1 MTVALGLAQDTEL
14 MTRTLYIIDGH
25 SQIYRAYYAPFRDL
39 TSPTGEPTRATY
51 VFCAMLLKF
60 LANRTGEGDCV
71 AMAVD
76 GPIKDLKRKDIY
88 SDYKLTRKPAPD
100 DFHPQA
106 KRIIE
111 IVKAMGIP
119 VLAAGGYEADDIMA
133 TAAQRFASDDLQV
146 VLISRDKDLDQ
157 LVRPNVVLYD
167 PMKDETYDAGAIL
180 AKKGYSPD
188 KAVEIQTLMGDATDN
203 IPGVPGVGPKTALKL
218 IDKYGTADEVVA
230 HADEQ
235 TPKLAA
241 NLRSAVE
248 TIDISRKLVTLDRDV
263 PIELDL
269 DAMAFSGIDG
279 PAVAPI
285 FRELGFDRMLEQL
298 GDSGAPPS
306 GTPTAPPEN
315 NATTASDFD
324 YRCID
329 TPELLDALLRE
340 LEGVTRLAFDTET
353 TSVHAMKADLVG
365 ISLAWEPGKAFYLP
379 IRGPLGATTLDGDLV
394 RDKLGTLLADPEIE
408 KIGQNLKYDIIVL
421 NNAGYR
427 VTGKFFDTMV
437 AAHVLDSTRMTY
449 KMDALAAEFIN
460 HRCIPIT
467 DVIGRGKSQVTID
480 TVPTD
485 MVAVYAAED
494 ADVTLRLADA
504 LVEMLTAQPGLAELL
519 ADLEM
524 PLLPVLVEMEES
536 GITLDPQA
544 LKHME
549 VDLSK
554 QVDLLHD
561 KIIESA
567 GRTFNPDSPKQ
578 LAVVLF
584 EDLGLPVIKKV
595 KTGPSTDSGV
605 LEELASQHELP
616 GIVLEYRKLTKLL
629 STYVKSLA
637 ASINSRTGRV
647 HTSFHQA
654 GTATGRLSSSNPNLQ
669 NIPIRTPQGRKIRE
683 AFTSPPGTL
692 LISADYS
699 QIELRMLAH
708 LCGDRKLCEA
718 FAADQDIHRIVAA
731 EVFGV
736 PADEV
741 TPEQRGRAKTVN
753 FGIIYGQTAHGLSR
767 TLRISRGE
775 AGDYIRNYR
784 SRFPEID
791 KFLKRCIDH
800 AKAHG
805 YVETILARRRNIP
818 EIDSRNPQRR
828 AFAERLALNSVVQG
842 SAADLIKRA
851 MINIAARITADTRP
865 SRMLLQIHDELVF
878 ETPEEAVESDRE
890 MIVSEMCGAVTLSVP
905 LKVDIAAGSNWME
918 AK

>member
-1 MTVALGLAQDTEL
+1 MAK
-14 MTRTLYIIDGH
+14 TLYIIDGH
-25 SQIYRAYYAPFRDL
+25 AQIYRAYYAPFRDL

-51 VFCAMLLKF
+51 VFCTMLLKF
-60 LANRTGEGDCV
+60 LNTQMSEGDRV
-71 AMAVD
+71 AMAID
-76 GPIKDLKRKDIY
+76 GPIKDLKRKDIFG
-88 SDYKLTRKPAPD
+88 DYKVTRKPAPD
-100 DFHPQA
+100 DFYPQA

-111 IVKAMGIP
+111 IVKTMGIP
-119 VLAAGGYEADDIMA
+119 VLEAKGYEADDIMA
-133 TAAQRFASDDLQV
+133 TAATRFAADDLHV

-167 PMKDETYDAGAIL
+167 PMKDETFDAAAIL

-188 KAVEIQTLMGDATDN
+188 KAIEIQTLMGDATDN

-218 IDKYGTADEVVA
+218 IDKYGTADEVLA

-241 NLRSAVE
+241 NLNAAVD
-248 TIDISRKLVTLDRDV
+248 TIDISRKLVTLDCNV

-269 DAMAFSGIDG
+269 DAMAFSGING
-279 PAVAPI
+279 AAVAPV
-285 FRELGFDRMLEQL
+285 FAMLGFDRLLDQL
-298 GDSGAPPS
+298 GPVGDSNAPS
-306 GTPTAPPEN
+306 APVESEKE
-315 NATTASDFD
+315 TTAAADFD
-324 YRCID
+324 YRLID
-329 TPELLDALLRE
+329 TPELLDSLLTE
-340 LEGVTRLAFDTET
+340 LDGVKRLAVDTET
-353 TSVHAMKADLVG
+353 TSIHAMKADLVG

-379 IRGPLGATTLDGDLV
+379 VRGPLGAVTLDNDLV
-394 RDKLGTLLADPEIE
+394 IDKLGPVLADPEIE
-408 KIGQNLKYDIIVL
+408 KIGQNLKYDLIIL
-421 NNAGYR
+421 NNAGYT
-427 VTGKFFDTMV
+427 VAGKFFDTMV

-460 HRCIPIT
+460 HHCIPIT
-467 DVIGRGKSQVTID
+467 DVIGRGKTQVTID

-485 MVAVYAAED
+485 MVTVYAAED
-494 ADVTLRLADA
+494 ADVTLRLADVLA
-504 LVEMLTAQPGLAELL
+504 EKLSAQPGLSDLF

-524 PLLPVLVEMEES
+524 PLLPVLTAMEKT
-536 GITLDPQA
+536 GITLDLQA
-544 LKHME
+544 LKRME

-554 QVDLLHD
+554 QVDVLHD

-567 GRTFNPDSPKQ
+567 GRPFNPDSPKQ

-584 EDLGLPVIKKV
+584 EDLELPVIKKV

-605 LEELASQHELP
+605 LEELASQHPLP

-629 STYVKSLA
+629 GTYVKSLA

-654 GTATGRLSSSNPNLQ
+654 GTATGRLSSSDPNLQ
-669 NIPIRTPQGRKIRE
+669 NIPIRTRQGRKIRE
-683 AFTSPPGTL
+683 AFIAPPGTK
-692 LISADYS
+692 LIAADYS

-708 LCGDRKLCEA
+708 LCRDPKLCEA
-718 FAADQDIHRIVAA
+718 FASDQDIHRIVAA

-736 PADEV
+736 PIDEV
-741 TPEQRGRAKTVN
+741 TSEQRGRAKTVN

-767 TLRISRGE
+767 TLGISRGE
-775 AGDYIRNYR
+775 AGDYISSYR

-791 KFLKRCIDH
+791 KFLKSCIEH
-800 AKAHG
+800 AKEHG
-805 YVETILARRRNIP
+805 YVETIFSRRRNIP

-851 MINIAARITADTRP
+851 MINIADRLVIDSRR

-878 ETPEEAVESDRE
+878 ETPQEAVESDRE
-890 MIVSEMCGAVTLSVP
+890 MIVAEMCGAVELSVP
-905 LKVDIAAGSNWME
+905 LKVDIASGSNWSE

>member
-1 MTVALGLAQDTEL
+1 
-14 MTRTLYIIDGH
+14 
-25 SQIYRAYYAPFRDL
+25 
-39 TSPTGEPTRATY
+39 
-51 VFCAMLLKF
+51 MLLKF
-60 LANRTGEGDCV
+60 LDTRMTDGDCV

-88 SDYKLTRKPAPD
+88 SDYKVTRKPAPD

-111 IVKAMGIP
+111 IVKAIGIP
-119 VLAAGGYEADDIMA
+119 VLAAVGYEADDIMA
-133 TAAQRFASDDLQV
+133 TAAERFAGEDVHV

-157 LVRPNVVLYD
+157 LVGPNVVLYD
-167 PMKDETYDAGAIL
+167 PMKDETFDAAAIL

-188 KAVEIQTLMGDATDN
+188 KAIEIQTLMGDTTDN
-203 IPGVPGVGPKTALKL
+203 IPGVPGVGPKTAVKL
-218 IDKYGTADEVVA
+218 IDKYGTADEVLA
-230 HADEQ
+230 HAHEQ

-241 NLRSAVE
+241 NLQAAIE
-248 TIDISRKLVTLDRDV
+248 TIDLSRRLVTLDRDV
-263 PIELDL
+263 PIDLDL
-269 DAMAFSGIDG
+269 DAMAFSGIDSA
-279 PAVAPI
+279 AVAPI

-298 GDSGAPPS
+298 GQADAPTSEPIES
-306 GTPTAPPEN
+306 KSDE
-315 NATTASDFD
+315 TTASDFD
-324 YRCID
+324 YRCVD
-329 TPELLDALLRE
+329 TPELLDALLNE
-340 LEGVTRLAFDTET
+340 LKGVNRLAVDTET

-379 IRGPLGATTLDGDLV
+379 VRGPLGAVTLDADLAIE
-394 RDKLGTLLADPEIE
+394 KLGPVLADPAIE
-408 KIGQNLKYDIIVL
+408 KIGQNFKYDLIIL
-421 NNAGYR
+421 NNAGYT
-427 VTGKFFDTMV
+427 VAGKFFDTMV

-467 DVIGRGKSQVTID
+467 DVIGRGKNQVTID

-504 LVEMLTAQPGLAELL
+504 LVEMLAGEPGLADLFD
-519 ADLEM
+519 DLEM
-524 PLLPVLVEMEES
+524 PLLPVLVAMEEA
-536 GITLDPQA
+536 GITLDLQA
-544 LKHME
+544 LKRME

-561 KIIESA
+561 KIIELA
-567 GRTFNPDSPKQ
+567 GRQFNPDSPKQ

-584 EDLGLPVIKKV
+584 EDLDLPVIKKV

-605 LEELASQHELP
+605 LEELAGRHALP
-616 GIVLEYRKLTKLL
+616 GTVLEYRKLTKLL
-629 STYVKSLA
+629 GTYVKSLA
-637 ASINSRTGRV
+637 ASINPRTGRV

-654 GTATGRLSSSNPNLQ
+654 GTATGRLSSSDPNLQ
-669 NIPIRTPQGRKIRE
+669 NIPIRTPQGRKIRS
-683 AFTSPPGTL
+683 AFIAPPGTL

-708 LCGDRKLCEA
+708 LCGDRKLCDA
-718 FAADQDIHRIVAA
+718 FASDQDIHRMVAS

-741 TPEQRGRAKTVN
+741 TSEQRGRAKTVN

-767 TLRISRGE
+767 TLRISRTE
-775 AGDYIRNYR
+775 AADYIRKYR
-784 SRFPEID
+784 NRFPEID
-791 KFLKRCIDH
+791 KFLKSCIAH
-800 AKAHG
+800 AQEHG
-805 YVETILARRRNIP
+805 YVETILARRRKIP

-851 MINIAARITADTRP
+851 MINIAARLAAEARP

-878 ETPEEAVESDRE
+878 ETPEAAVESDCE
-890 MIVSEMCGAVTLSVP
+890 MIVAEMCGAVELSVP
-905 LKVDIAAGSNWME
+905 LKVDIASGSNWME

>member
-1 MTVALGLAQDTEL
+1 MA
-14 MTRTLYIIDGH
+14 RTLYVIDGH

-60 LANRTGEGDCV
+60 LANRMAEGDCV

-88 SDYKLTRKPAPD
+88 SDYKVTRKPAPD

-111 IVKAMGIP
+111 IVKAVGIP
-119 VLAAGGYEADDIMA
+119 VLAAKGYEADDIMA
-133 TAAQRFASDDLQV
+133 TAAERFAGEDIQV

-157 LVRPNVVLYD
+157 LVGPNVVLYD
-167 PMKDETYDAGAIL
+167 PMKDETFDAEAIL
-180 AKKGYSPD
+180 AGKGYSPD
-188 KAVEIQTLMGDATDN
+188 KAIEVQTLMGDATDN
-203 IPGVPGVGPKTALKL
+203 IPGVPGVGPKTAVKL
-218 IDKYGTADEVVA
+218 IDKYGTADEVLA

-241 NLRSAVE
+241 NLQAAAE
-248 TIDISRKLVTLDRDV
+248 TIDISRRLVTLNRDV
-263 PIELDL
+263 PIDLDL
-269 DAMAFSGIDG
+269 EAMAFSGINAA
-279 PAVAPI
+279 AVRPI
-285 FRELGFDRMLEQL
+285 FLELGFDRMLDQL
-298 GDSGAPPS
+298 GEAGA
-306 GTPTAPPEN
+306 GDGDAPAAPAGSDN
-315 NATTASDFD
+315 GATTAADFD
-324 YRCID
+324 YRCVD
-329 TPELLDALLRE
+329 TSEALDALLAG
-340 LEGVTRLAFDTET
+340 LEGVKRLAIDTET
-353 TSVHAMKADLVG
+353 TSMHAMKAELVG

-379 IRGPLGATTLDGDLV
+379 IRGPLGSTTLDDELV
-394 RDKLGTLLADPEIE
+394 REKIGPVLADATIE
-408 KIGQNLKYDIIVL
+408 KIGQNLKYDLIVL

-427 VTGKFFDTMV
+427 VAGKFFDTMV

-460 HRCIPIT
+460 HRCIPIA
-467 DVIGRGKSQVTID
+467 DVIGRGKAQVTID

-494 ADVTLRLADA
+494 ADVTLRLADVLA
-504 LVEMLTAQPGLAELL
+504 EMLAAEPGLADLFD
-519 ADLEM
+519 DLEM
-524 PLLPVLVEMEES
+524 PLLPVLTEMEEN
-536 GITLDPQA
+536 GITLDPRA
-544 LKHME
+544 LKRME
-549 VDLSK
+549 TDLSK
-554 QVDLLHD
+554 QVDKLRD
-561 KIIESA
+561 EIIESA
-567 GRTFNPDSPKQ
+567 GVQFNPDSPRQ
-578 LAVVLF
+578 LAGILF
-584 EDLGLPVIKKV
+584 DKLELPVIKKV
-595 KTGPSTDSGV
+595 KTGPSTDSSV
-605 LEELASQHELP
+605 LEQLACEHELP

-629 STYVKSLA
+629 GTYVKSLA
-637 ASINSRTGRV
+637 ASINPRTGRI

-654 GTATGRLSSSNPNLQ
+654 GTATGRLSSSDPNLQ
-669 NIPIRTPQGRKIRE
+669 NIPIRTPQGRKIRS
-683 AFTSPPGTL
+683 AFIAPPGTL
-692 LISADYS
+692 LLSADYS

-708 LCGDRKLCEA
+708 LCGDRKLCDA

-741 TPEQRGRAKTVN
+741 TPDQRGRAKTVN

-767 TLRISRGE
+767 TLRISRTE

-791 KFLKRCIDH
+791 KFLKSCIAH
-800 AKAHG
+800 AQEHG

-851 MINIAARITADTRP
+851 MINIAARLAAETRP

-890 MIVSEMCGAVTLSVP
+890 MIVSEMCGAVELSVP

>member
-1 MTVALGLAQDTEL
+1 
-14 MTRTLYIIDGH
+14 
-25 SQIYRAYYAPFRDL
+25 
-39 TSPTGEPTRATY
+39 
-51 VFCAMLLKF
+51 
-60 LANRTGEGDCV
+60 
-71 AMAVD
+71 MAID
-76 GPIKDLKRKDIY
+76 GPIKDLKRKEIY
-88 SDYKLTRKPAPD
+88 SDYKVTRKPAPD

-106 KRIIE
+106 QRIIE
-111 IVKAMGIP
+111 IVKAIGIP
-119 VLAAGGYEADDIMA
+119 VLAAKGYEADDIMA
-133 TAAQRFASDDLQV
+133 TAAQRFAADDLKV

-157 LVRPNVVLYD
+157 LVSRNVVLYD
-167 PMKDETYDAGAIL
+167 PMKDETYDADAIL
-180 AKKGYSPD
+180 AKKGYSPE

-218 IDKYGTADEVVA
+218 IDKYGTADQVIA

-241 NLRSAVE
+241 NLKAACE
-248 TIDISRKLVTLDRDV
+248 TIDVSRQLVTLDRDV
-263 PIELDL
+263 PIEMDL
-269 DAMAFSGIDG
+269 DAMVFAEIDG
-279 PAVAPI
+279 AAVAPI

-298 GDSGAPPS
+298 GQTGEPGAAISASRREGAEP
-306 GTPTAPPEN
+306 GE
-315 NATTASDFD
+315 TTAADFD
-324 YRCID
+324 YRCVD
-329 TPELLDALLRE
+329 TPEALDALLGD
-340 LEGVTRLAFDTET
+340 LKGVKRLALDTET

-365 ISLAWEPGKAFYLP
+365 VSLAWEPGKAFYVP
-379 IRGPLGATTLDGDLV
+379 IRGPLGATVLDGDLV
-394 RDKLGTLLADPEIE
+394 LRKLGPVLADAKIE

-421 NNAGYR
+421 NNASY
-427 VTGKFFDTMV
+427 TISGKFFDTMV

-494 ADVTLRLADA
+494 ADVTLRLADV
-504 LVEMLTAQPGLAELL
+504 LGEMLGDKPGLADLFE
-519 ADLEM
+519 DLEM
-524 PLLPVLVEMEES
+524 PLLPVLTEMEKT
-536 GITLDPQA
+536 GITLDPQT
-544 LKHME
+544 LKRME
-549 VDLSK
+549 TELSK
-554 QVDLLHD
+554 QVDRLHD
-561 KIIESA
+561 DIIESA
-567 GRTFNPDSPKQ
+567 GRKFNPDSPKQ

-605 LEELASQHELP
+605 LEQLACEHELP
-616 GIVLEYRKLTKLL
+616 AIVLEYRKLTKLL
-629 STYVKSLA
+629 GTYVKSLA
-637 ASINSRTGRV
+637 ASINPRTGRV

-683 AFTSPPGTL
+683 AFIAAPGTL

-708 LCGDRKLCEA
+708 LCGDRKLCDA

-731 EVFGV
+731 EVFDV

-741 TPEQRGRAKTVN
+741 TSDQRARAKTVN

-767 TLRISRGE
+767 TLGISRSE
-775 AGDYIRNYR
+775 AGEYIRNYR
-784 SRFPEID
+784 SRFPDID
-791 KFLKRCIDH
+791 KFLKSCIDH
-800 AKAHG
+800 AKKHG
-805 YVETILARRRNIP
+805 YVETILARRRSVP
-818 EIDSRNPQRR
+818 EIESRNPQRR
-828 AFAERLALNSVVQG
+828 AFAERLAMNTVVQG

-851 MINIAARITADTRP
+851 MINISARLDAEDRP

-878 ETPEEAVESDRE
+878 ETPQGAVESDRE
-890 MIVSEMCGAVTLSVP
+890 MIVAEMCGAVELSVP
-905 LKVDIAAGSNWME
+905 LKVDVATGSNWME

>member
-1 MTVALGLAQDTEL
+1 
-14 MTRTLYIIDGH
+14 
-25 SQIYRAYYAPFRDL
+25 
-39 TSPTGEPTRATY
+39 
-51 VFCAMLLKF
+51 
-60 LANRTGEGDCV
+60 
-71 AMAVD
+71 
-76 GPIKDLKRKDIY
+76 
-88 SDYKLTRKPAPD
+88 
-100 DFHPQA
+100 
-106 KRIIE
+106 
-111 IVKAMGIP
+111 
-119 VLAAGGYEADDIMA
+119 MA
-133 TAAQRFASDDLQV
+133 TAAKRFAGEDIQV

-157 LVRPNVVLYD
+157 LVGLNVVLYD
-167 PMKDETYDAGAIL
+167 PMKDETFDAEAIL

-188 KAVEIQTLMGDATDN
+188 KAIEIQTLTGDATDN

-218 IDKYGTADEVVA
+218 IDKYGTVDEVLA

-241 NLRSAVE
+241 NLRSAAE
-248 TIDISRKLVTLDRDV
+248 TIDISRRLVTLDRNV
-263 PIELDL
+263 PIDLDL
-269 DAMAFSGIDG
+269 DAMAFSGIDAA
-279 PAVAPI
+279 AVRPI
-285 FRELGFDRMLEQL
+285 FCELGFDRMLEQL
-298 GDSGAPPS
+298 GEADAGDHPP
-306 GTPTAPPEN
+306 APPEGSN
-315 NATTASDFD
+315 NGATTAADFD
-324 YRCID
+324 YRCVD
-329 TPELLDALLRE
+329 TPEALDAMLSGLK
-340 LEGVTRLAFDTET
+340 GVKRLAIDTET
-353 TSVHAMKADLVG
+353 TSVHPMTAELVG

-379 IRGPLGATTLDGDLV
+379 IRGPLGSTTLDAELV
-394 RDKLGTLLADPEIE
+394 RDKFGPVLANPTIE
-408 KIGQNLKYDIIVL
+408 KIGQNLKYDLIVL

-427 VTGKFFDTMV
+427 VAGKFFDTMV

-467 DVIGRGKSQVTID
+467 GVIGRGKSQVTID

-485 MVAVYAAED
+485 MVAIYAAED

-504 LVEMLTAQPGLAELL
+504 LGEMLAAEPGLADLFD
-519 ADLEM
+519 DLEM
-524 PLLPVLVEMEES
+524 PLLPVLTEMEES
-536 GITLDPQA
+536 GISLDPQA
-544 LKHME
+544 LKRME
-549 VDLSK
+549 IDLSK
-554 QVDLLHD
+554 QVDELRD

-567 GRTFNPDSPKQ
+567 GRQFNPDSPKQ

-584 EDLGLPVIKKV
+584 EDLALPVIKKV

-605 LEELASQHELP
+605 LEELACQHELP

-629 STYVKSLA
+629 GTYVKSLA

-647 HTSFHQA
+647 HTSFHQT
-654 GTATGRLSSSNPNLQ
+654 GTATGRLSSSDPNLQ
-669 NIPIRTPQGRKIRE
+669 NIPIRTPQGRKIRA
-683 AFTSPPGTL
+683 AFIAPPGTL
-692 LISADYS
+692 LLSADYS

-736 PADEV
+736 PVDEV
-741 TPEQRGRAKTVN
+741 TSEQRGRAKTVN

-767 TLRISRGE
+767 TLRISRTE
-775 AGDYIRNYR
+775 AGEYIRSYR
-784 SRFPEID
+784 SRFPKID
-791 KFLKRCIDH
+791 KFLKSCIAH
-800 AKAHG
+800 AQEHG

-851 MINIAARITADTRP
+851 MINIASRLTAETRP

-878 ETPEEAVESDRE
+878 ETPETAVESDRE
-890 MIVSEMCGAVTLSVP
+890 MIVAEMCGAVELSVP